1 MKSERFAGLE
11 KNTAEE
17 QTEPNI
23 ERDKET
29 ILKGKIERANDYYG
43 SIISSGMEMNLE
55 SPEIK
60 SKLLDIY
67 SEEELGRALK
77 AGESVSAEWADKPD
91 IYSDF
96 LEKMFV
102 AEGEI
107 NDLFGV
113 GTRAIRTGKPD
124 DYFRG
129 IDLVLE
135 FPPNEKGEVT
145 RLCADVTVAESD
157 EVIHRKTKHLES
169 LLRKREGSMVKYFIS
184 PTENEAMVL
193 TNVPQVIINIPRAEI
208 IHLMTRSAMDL
219 SYPPV
224 PDFESMSGRVSAEEI
239 KARRVVYQNNRFN
252 ADERRRK
259 ILSDRPLIGRVLES
273 VAFQLFYEADYLMRR
288 EKSTFDR
295 TDYSSET
302 FNLLAKA
309 RDAMPVDPISASVG
323 ELKEFFETVSAL
335 LPALSDEGKNPKFSS
350 FMREITSAYEAVTE
364 AIDSKK
370 PATDDKSVAGVDED
384 ALDALP
390 EGSMTAKLLLS
401 LRSALR
407 SPLSDSSDYRP
418 DPKAKNVDLLAEEAN

>member
-1 MKSERFAGLE
+1 MKSERFTGLG

-23 ERDKET
+23 ERDKEA
-29 ILKGKIERANDYYG
+29 ILKGKIERANNYYG

-67 SEEELGRALK
+67 SEEELNQALK
-77 AGESVSAEWADKPD
+77 AGESVSAEWVDKPD

-169 LLRKREGSMVKYFIS
+169 LLRKREGSMVKYFVS
-184 PTENEAMVL
+184 PTENESMVL
-193 TNVPQVIINIPRAEI
+193 TNVPQVIINIPRTEI
-208 IHLMTRSAMDL
+208 THLMTRSAMDL
-219 SYPPV
+219 SYPAV
-224 PDFESMSGRVSAEEI
+224 PDFESMSGRFSGEEVKLK
-239 KARRVVYQNNRFN
+239 KAVYQNNRFN

-259 ILSDRPLIGRVLES
+259 ILSGRPLIGRVLES
-273 VAFQLFYEADYLMRR
+273 VAFQLFCEADYLMRQ
-288 EKSTFDR
+288 EKSTFDK
-295 TDYSSET
+295 TGYSSET
-302 FNLLAKA
+302 LNLLAKT
-309 RDAMPVDPISASVG
+309 RDAMPVDPMSASIG
-323 ELKEFFETVSAL
+323 EVKEFFEAASSL
-335 LPALSDEGKNPKFSS
+335 LPVLSDEGKNPKFSS
-350 FMREITSAYEAVTE
+350 FMGEITSAYKAVMEA
-364 AIDSKK
+364 ADSKK
-370 PATDDKSVAGVDED
+370 PATDDESVAGVDAE
-384 ALDALP
+384 ALP
-390 EGSMTAKLLLS
+390 EGSMTPKLLFS
-401 LRSALR
+401 LRSVLEG
-407 SPLSDSSDYRP
+407 SLYNPSNNRP
-418 DPKAKNVDLLAEEAN
+418 DAKSEHVGLLVEEAD